1 MKAVVAIDS
10 MKGSLSSLDA
20 GRAAEEGIKRVYK
33 DAEVFVKTLAD
44 GGEGTVQA
52 LADGMNG
59 KLNTVRVTGPLG
71 KCVDCTYAIVED
83 TKTAIV
89 EMAGAAGITL
99 ISKEERNPFN
109 ATTYGVG
116 EVIADAIKKGCR
128 RFIIGIG
135 GSATNDGGTGMLRA
149 LGYRFLDAYRKDIP
163 LGAKGLEKLK
173 SIDCEQVLPELQE
186 CKFYVAC
193 DVTNPLYGQ
202 DGCSTVYGP
211 QKGADQ
217 EMVYKMDI
225 WMKNYAHV
233 CKETFGEADPM
244 YPGVGA
250 AGGMGFAFKIFTDAE
265 LKSGTEIVLKE
276 TGLEKI
282 IKDADIVITG
292 EGRLDGQ
299 TAMGKAPVGVA
310 RMAKKYNVPVIA
322 VAGSVTKE
330 AALCNENGIDAFFSI
345 LNNVVSLEEAMD
357 CDTAK
362 TNLANTVEQIFRVWR
377 LGHII
382 NYFEE

>member
-10 MKGSLSSLDA
+10 MKGSLSSLEA
-20 GRAAEEGIKRVYK
+20 GKAAEEGIKRVYK

-44 GGEGTVQA
+44 GGEGTVNA

-71 KCVDCTYAIVED
+71 NLVDCTYAIVED

-99 ISKEERNPFN
+99 ISKEERNPLN
-109 ATTYGVG
+109 TTTYGVG

-128 RFIIGIG
+128 RFIMGIG
-135 GSATNDGGTGMLRA
+135 GSATNDGGTGMLSA
-149 LGYRFLDAYRKDIP
+149 LGYRFLDASKEDIP

-173 SIDCEQVLPELQE
+173 SIDCSNALPELQK

-193 DVTNPLYGQ
+193 DVTNPLCGA
-202 DGCSTVYGP
+202 DGCSVVYGP
-211 QKGADQ
+211 QKGADP
-217 EMVYKMDI
+217 EMVYKMDM

-233 CKETFGEADPM
+233 CKEIFGEADST
-244 YPGVGA
+244 YPGAGA
-250 AGGMGFAFKIFTDAE
+250 AGGMGFAFKIFMDAE
-265 LKSGTEIVLKE
+265 LKSGTEIVLEE

-292 EGRLDGQ
+292 EGRLDDQ

-310 RMAKKYNVPVIA
+310 KMAKKYTIPVIA

-345 LNNVVSLEEAMD
+345 LNSVVSLEEAMD

-362 TNLANTVEQIFRVWR
+362 MNLTNTVEQIFRVWR

-382 NYFEE
+382 NCFEG